1 MPVRALKI
9 SILILISIVTSIEIP
24 AQDND
29 YFKNINDVDSLNQEA
44 IRLANNKAYESAL
57 NGFYKAEILFRK
69 SGKLKKRFKTII
81 NIARCFDDMGYF
93 EESQQYW
100 NKAGEL
106 LDMIHEREPKFY
118 YFNNFGDF
126 YWRNGK
132 FAQAIENYLLSEQF
146 IENIDQKKSFLLG
159 MATSYADML
168 KTEKSLSYF
177 YQVLDIP
184 DINEKYIFETYR
196 NIAVVHINSNNFD
209 SSYNYL
215 KTAEAMGF
223 VDFELFNNLANTMN
237 KLGKQDSAFIYI
249 NKADSIAQKLNAH
262 ELIAYNELVRASIY
276 FEIKDYTKA
285 LESLKKSEDYYIE
298 IPNYKQLIQIND
310 FREKL
315 FAHIDKPDSSLKYK
329 KITDRYRSL
338 QDSSENSFIE
348 SKKNSIALINKRLE
362 DIDEEV
368 DEAEAGFGSGYL
380 LLLSAFGLG
389 LIVLGLFA
397 WYRRRKN
404 TQRHK

>member
-1 MPVRALKI
+1 MFAFCNNLFAE
-9 SILILISIVTSIEIP
+9 S
-24 AQDND
+24 DD
-29 YFKNINDVDSLNQEA
+29 YYKNINDVDSLNKEA

-57 NGFYKAEILFRK
+57 NGFYKAEILFRNN
-69 SGKLKKRFKTII
+69 GNLRKRFKTII

-177 YQVLDIP
+177 YQVLYIP

-209 SSYNYL
+209 SSYYYL

-348 SKKNSIALINKRLE
+348 SKKNSIVLINKRLE

>member
-1 MPVRALKI
+1 MFAFCNNLFAE
-9 SILILISIVTSIEIP
+9 S
-24 AQDND
+24 DD
-29 YFKNINDVDSLNQEA
+29 YYKNINDVDSLNKEA

-57 NGFYKAEILFRK
+57 NGFYKAEILFRNN
-69 SGKLKKRFKTII
+69 GNLRKRFKTII

-177 YQVLDIP
+177 YQVLYIP

-209 SSYNYL
+209 SSYYYL

-298 IPNYKQLIQIND
+298 IPNYEQLIQIND

-315 FAHIDKPDSSLKYK
+315 SAHIGKPDSSLKYK
-329 KITDRYRSL
+329 KITERYRSL

-368 DEAEAGFGSGYL
+368 EEAEAGFGSGYL

-404 TQRHK
+404 AQRNK